1 MKAPRLPIVLILG
14 PDESAKH
21 QLASEWIKGFSQNA
35 QHWQYLSNSDK
46 HFDLN
51 VSSQA
56 MVRLQA
62 CFCCSGR
69 VALASTV
76 VQLLRE
82 QRRHPKALDG
92 ILMTVSPAA
101 DVALVLEH
109 FLQPLLVQLVTVV
122 KVVRCALDQL
132 QDCPNTD
139 VTLNPQ
145 ALKFGE
151 DLAFLATNSIVDQ
164 PTWMPA
170 HFQGAHLWPP
180 EVIFDRACAITLFD
194 SLAGMLWKFEAVLRT
209 DREWYGFNFDGGCL
223 ETQVSPLRRGS
234 YLKIISRPS
243 HGSEASDAWLMSRLD
258 KLARP
263 SF

>member
-1 MKAPRLPIVLILG
+1 LILG
-14 PDESAKH
+14 PDESANH
-21 QLASEWIKGFSQNA
+21 QLASEWIKGLGRSA
-35 QHWQYLSNSDK
+35 EHWQYISNSNK

-51 VSSQA
+51 TSSQA

-62 CFCCSGR
+62 CFCCSGK

-109 FLQPLLVQLVTVV
+109 FLQPLLVQLVTVA
-122 KVVRCALDQL
+122 KVVRCAGDQL
-132 QDCPNTD
+132 QDCSNID

-145 ALKFGE
+145 ALKFEE
-151 DLAFLATNSIVDQ
+151 DLAFLATNPVAVQ
-164 PTWMPA
+164 PTWTLA

-180 EVIFDRACAITLFD
+180 EVIFDRARAITLFNG
-194 SLAGMLWKFEAVLRT
+194 LTGTPWKFEAVLRT
-209 DREWYGFNFDGGCL
+209 DREWYGFNVEDGCL
-223 ETQVSPLRRGS
+223 KTQVSSLRRGS
-234 YLKIISRPS
+234 YLKIVSGPS
-243 HGSEASDAWLMSRLD
+243 HGPEASDAWLISRLD
-258 KLARP
+258 QLARP
-263 SF
+263 TF